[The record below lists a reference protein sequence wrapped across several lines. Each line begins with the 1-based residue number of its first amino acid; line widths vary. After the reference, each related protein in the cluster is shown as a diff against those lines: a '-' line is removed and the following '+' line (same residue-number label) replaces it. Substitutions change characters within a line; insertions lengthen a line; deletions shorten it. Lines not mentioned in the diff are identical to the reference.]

1 LFIIDVVILD
11 YFKVK
16 KMKKTK
22 KIIKNLLT
30 SLSLIGLG
38 VTFAAIPN
46 QYIANHDIVDDR
58 EQISQIFVQIEANN
72 KI

>member
-1 LFIIDVVILD
+1 
-11 YFKVK
+11 
-16 KMKKTK
+16 MKKTK